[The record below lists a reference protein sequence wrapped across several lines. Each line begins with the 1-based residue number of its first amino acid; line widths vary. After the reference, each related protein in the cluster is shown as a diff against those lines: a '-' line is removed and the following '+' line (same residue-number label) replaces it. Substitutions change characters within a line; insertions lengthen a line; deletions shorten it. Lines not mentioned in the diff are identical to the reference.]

1 MPEAPDNPIEGD
13 GAIVGA
19 EEVTPDAVL
28 PALAEPRELTRPAAP
43 PLPMVVAAG
52 TVGFFAGVAAWM
64 LVRVLRRPRQSPS
77 VRKLRKRREKG
88 VDIAATRSFL
98 VDVHLLRDR

>member
-1 MPEAPDNPIEGD
+1 VPEAADNPTEGD
-13 GAIVGA
+13 GALVRA

-28 PALAEPRELTRPAAP
+28 PALAEPRALARPAPP

-52 TVGFFAGVAAWM
+52 TVGFVAGVAAWM
-64 LVRVLRRPRQSPS
+64 LVRVLRRPRHSPS
-77 VRKLRKRREKG
+77 VRKLRKRRQKG
-88 VDIAATRSFL
+88 MDIAATRSFL

>member
-1 MPEAPDNPIEGD
+1 MAS
-13 GAIVGA
+13 A

-28 PALAEPRELTRPAAP
+28 PALAEPRELAHTGPA

-64 LVRVLRRPRQSPS
+64 LVRVLRRPRYSPS
-77 VRKLRKRREKG
+77 VRKLRKRRQKG
-88 VDIAATRSFL
+88 MDIAATRSFL